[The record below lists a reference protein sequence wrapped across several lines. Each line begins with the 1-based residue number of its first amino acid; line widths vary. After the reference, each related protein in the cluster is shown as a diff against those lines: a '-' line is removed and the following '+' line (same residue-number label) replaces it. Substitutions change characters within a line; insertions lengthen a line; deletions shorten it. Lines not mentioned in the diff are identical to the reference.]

1 MAKHRSVASKAA
13 LAGGGLALTGA
24 AAVAAYQWGLRPWYE
39 HWGATAGEVHA
50 SLPGDELVRAPVIVR
65 TKAITIQAKVEQVW
79 PWLPQLGQGKAG
91 FYSYEFI
98 ENRLLG
104 CDIHN
109 SDRIVPEWQ
118 HPQIGD
124 PVRMYPPDRQGP
136 PPYVIA
142 LVEPNR
148 ALVMGHKD
156 EKGQWFDSWQFVLRP
171 VDAWRTRLIH
181 RVRSGSM
188 GMWDV
193 LQFGYFL
200 MERGMLLGIQARAE
214 ALAKGPQPSFHAVTN
229 W

>member
-1 MAKHRSVASKAA
+1 MSTLRSVAPKAA
-13 LAGGGLALTGA
+13 LIGGGLALAGA
-24 AAVAAYQWGLRPWYE
+24 AAVAAYRWGLRPWYE
-39 HWGATAGEVHA
+39 QWGATESEVHGR
-50 SLPGDELVRAPVIVR
+50 LPGDELVRAPAIVR
-65 TKAITIQAKVEQVW
+65 TKAITIQAPVEQVW
-79 PWLPQLGQGKAG
+79 PWLPQIGQGKAG

-109 SDRIVPEWQ
+109 SDRIVAEWQ
-118 HPQIGD
+118 NPQIGD

-148 ALVMGHKD
+148 ALVMGHTD
-156 EKGQWFDSWQFVLRP
+156 ESGQWFDTWQFVLRP

-181 RVRSGSM
+181 RVRAGSM
-188 GMWDV
+188 GMWDA

-214 ALAKGPQPSFHAVTN
+214 ALARTSPPTN
-229 W
+229 GRH